1 MLRQLPS
8 DIHQGRAIFNIL
20 RKQNWKQFAILASF
34 TPYGMFFKQSTDNC
48 HPKFYPRFYK
58 NHLAGINGVLELQ
71 FLATQYG
78 YKIANVQHIKVAE
91 PGSIL
96 NITSELNIIRQSLVR
111 IIVLNSNG
119 RVAAEVLEQVSTP
132 PSHFYNLHGP

>member
-1 MLRQLPS
+1 MIVRETSNFLLRTVCFA
-8 DIHQGRAIFNIL
+8 RL
-20 RKQNWKQFAILASF
+20 RFEGAQPTTVCLRPHS
-34 TPYGMFFKQSTDNC
+34 GNC
-48 HPKFYPRFYK
+48 DPKFYNVFHPI
-58 NHLAGINGVLELQ
+58 GINGVLELQ

-119 RVAAEVLEQVSTP
+119 RVAAEVLEQVSYSTLF
-132 PSHFYNLHGP
+132 HTFDV